1 MRLQNYPD
9 LCSDTWLQAH
19 TDLIAVLFVGL
30 GFLIRVWAAS
40 GTYLNPDEAMHFMV
54 ANRDSFKLAYQ
65 ASLNLSHPPLL
76 IFILYLLRGVGT
88 SELLFRIPSI
98 VGGTAFCWAAYKWLG
113 TLFDRATSLIALI
126 LFTCLP
132 STIALSGEVRQYAL
146 LLFFCACAGYFLE
159 KSLAKNSV
167 GLMALSA
174 LSLCLA
180 MLSHYSAFLFAAAL
194 SIYAGFRMIRHRPGR
209 AVLLTWTIAQ
219 LGSIAVAIFLYVTH
233 LSKLGAQFG
242 GAAGQ
247 GQEFY
252 LRNSYFQSSHMS
264 AVRFMFAR
272 TGGVFQYIFG
282 QLIVG
287 DLAFL
292 LFLAG
297 ILLVWRNSRQR
308 NASSEKP
315 SIDGK
320 SLVLLLALPF
330 VVTCVAA
337 LAGKFPYGGTRHCAF
352 LIPFAVAG
360 VSFTLARILFYR
372 VTPAIIAALL
382 IIGFCNAFPAHR
394 QPYIARADQSRAR
407 MDQALKFIRTEISST
422 EPIFSDFQSRLLLAH
437 YLCDQRNVLY
447 DKSVPG
453 FITAECSG
461 LRMIATT
468 PNTFVFTPKSF
479 IRDWNQMVPSFGLKP
494 GEKVWIVQEG
504 WNIRLPD
511 ELRNIQEFRNM
522 NVHFFGH
529 NIAIFE
535 LTVGQPLPNPDS
547 LAN

>member
-9 LCSDTWLQAH
+9 LHSDDWLQAH

-30 GFLIRVWAAS
+30 GFFIRLSAAS

-54 ANRDSFKLAYQ
+54 ANRDSLKVAYQ
-65 ASLNLSHPPLL
+65 ASLDLSHPPLL
-76 IFILYLLRGVGT
+76 IFILCLLRGLGT
-88 SELLFRIPSI
+88 SELLLRIPSI
-98 VGGTAFCWAAYKWLG
+98 LAGTAFCWVAYKWLG
-113 TLFDRATSLIALI
+113 TLFDRTTSLIALI
-126 LFTCLP
+126 LFTFLP
-132 STIALSGEVRQYAL
+132 STIALSAEVRQYAL

-159 KSLAKNSV
+159 NSLAKNSV

-174 LSLCLA
+174 LSLYPA

-194 SIYAGFRMIRHRPGR
+194 SIYTMARMIRQRPRSG
-209 AVLLTWTIAQ
+209 VLLTWAMAQ
-219 LGSIAVAIFLYVTH
+219 LGSIGIAVFLYVTH
-233 LSKLGAQFG
+233 LSKLGAQFS

-247 GQEFY
+247 DQDFY

-264 AVRFMFAR
+264 ALHFIFAR

-282 QLIVG
+282 ELVVG

-292 LFLAG
+292 LFLGG
-297 ILLVWRNSRQR
+297 IVLLWRNGRRR

-315 SIDGK
+315 SVDGK
-320 SLVLLLALPF
+320 SLVLLLTLPF
-330 VVTCVAA
+330 VLTCVAA
-337 LAGKFPYGGTRHCAF
+337 LAGKYPYGGTRHIAF

-360 VSFTLARILFYR
+360 VSFALAKILSNRI
-372 VTPAIIAALL
+372 TPAIIAALL
-382 IIGFCNAFPAHR
+382 IVGLCNAFPAHR

-407 MDQALKFIRTEISST
+407 MDQAVKFIRTGISSI

-437 YLCDQRNVLY
+437 YLCDQRSVPYN
-447 DKSVPG
+447 KSVPG
-453 FITAECSG
+453 FITAECGG
-461 LRMIATT
+461 LRMVATT

-529 NIAIFE
+529 NIAVFE
-535 LTVGQPLPNPDS
+535 LTVGQPLPNPES
-547 LAN
+547 LSN